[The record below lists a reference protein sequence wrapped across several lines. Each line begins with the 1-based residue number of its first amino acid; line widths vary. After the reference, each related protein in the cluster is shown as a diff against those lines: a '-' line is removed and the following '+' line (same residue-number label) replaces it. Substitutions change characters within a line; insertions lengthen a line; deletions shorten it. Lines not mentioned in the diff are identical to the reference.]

1 MASADAGNIFV
12 AEECKMNR
20 FALSLVCVG
29 ALLFSQQGSAGDS
42 AADFYVV
49 RDRNEITEIAGKFER
64 ELHKLGVQ
72 GTIVSCTN
80 AVNVAVGVR
89 GGNIAHGAI
98 CTWSVAGKT
107 VNALLCN
114 DDMVGNFALSVSYV
128 RANDSVAAFAKDNCL
143 KS

>member
-1 MASADAGNIFV
+1 M
-12 AEECKMNR
+12 KR
-20 FALSLVCVG
+20 FALSLACVG
-29 ALLFSQQGSAGDS
+29 ALVFSQQGLAGDN
-42 AADFYVV
+42 AADFFVV
-49 RDRNEITEIAGKFER
+49 RDRNEIAGIAGQFEH

-89 GGNIAHGAI
+89 GGSIAHGAI
-98 CTWSVAGKT
+98 CTWSAAGKT
-107 VNALLCN
+107 VSALLCN
-114 DDMVGNFALSVSYV
+114 DDMVGSFALSVSYV